1 MSQSFGLSQRW
12 LLEFIGLEPV
22 SLKQILAQAYPKGS
36 LEGDMAKVLESS
48 NISPT
53 RSLHR
58 ALRKLVEL
66 GVIQI
71 IGRHPHHYRLHPF
84 FKGCEHNP
92 RSIAILCRILEG
104 EDALTP
110 TGCNPLKAMSQRK
123 NASATTKNE

>member
-1 MSQSFGLSQRW
+1 LLQRW

-22 SLKQILAQAYPKGS
+22 SFEQILAQAYREGS

-53 RSLHR
+53 CSLYR
-58 ALRKLVEL
+58 ALGKLVDL

-71 IGRHPHHYRLHPF
+71 VGRRHHYRLHPF

-104 EDALTP
+104 EDALKP
-110 TGCNPLKAMSQRK
+110 AGPNPLKAMPQRPSL
-123 NASATTKNE
+123 NIFRCLCC

>member
-1 MSQSFGLSQRW
+1 MSRGFGLLQQW

-22 SLKQILAQAYPKGS
+22 SFEQILAQAYPKGS
-36 LEGDMAKVLESS
+36 LEGGMAKVLESS

-53 RSLHR
+53 DSLYR
-58 ALRKLVEL
+58 ALRKLVGL
-66 GVIQI
+66 GVIQTV
-71 IGRHPHHYRLHPF
+71 GRYPYHYRLHPF

-110 TGCNPLKAMSQRK
+110 AGPNPLKAMPPRQ
-123 NASATTKNE
+123 